1 MMSALLDD
9 NSIVLT
15 DLQHEV
21 IEQLRELM
29 KNDYRHIRFQQDVNF
44 LTKFLYA
51 NDWNAEEALNKI
63 VNSYRLKKDF
73 PEWFATKKV
82 SEYLPIIQMHSRYML
97 ADRDRN
103 GKRIF
108 VYKGDKMNTPRMNL
122 RMSAQLDDMWY
133 DAMLMD
139 TSTQCNGLT
148 VIADAK
154 NTPKSIIKWLKPSDV
169 RVSSERANVFPCKN
183 LEVHV
188 VNISPL
194 VNIAIKVIMP
204 LLNDRVKSKLH
215 FHQNDWTMLHK
226 FIDKDCLPEE
236 FGGPPGSKVDYEKS
250 YKFLLDKESSLEE
263 SMQHG
268 II

>member
-1 MMSALLDD
+1 M
-9 NSIVLT
+9 
-15 DLQHEV
+15 
-21 IEQLRELM
+21 
-29 KNDYRHIRFQQDVNF
+29 
-44 LTKFLYA
+44 
-51 NDWNAEEALNKI
+51 NA
-63 VNSYRLKKDF
+63 
-73 PEWFATKKV
+73 P
-82 SEYLPIIQMHSRYML
+82 Q
-97 ADRDRN
+97 
-103 GKRIF
+103 
-108 VYKGDKMNTPRMNL
+108 MNL

-194 VNIAIKVIMP
+194 VNIALKVIMP
-204 LLNDRVKSKLH
+204 LLNDRVKSTVGALFLKVNGFFPSFFYELFGFHRQLH
-215 FHQNDWTMLHK
+215 FHQNDWTTLHK

-236 FGGPPGSKVDYEKS
+236 YGGPPGSKVDYEKS
-250 YKFLLDKESSLEE
+250 YKFLLDKESCLEA